1 MKAVCGLDMRKV
13 MPLFLTHTIFGGEIA
28 ARDCL
33 FAEKMYL
40 CKKVRVYADT
50 I

>member
-1 MKAVCGLDMRKV
+1 MKSVCGLDVHKGNA
-13 MPLFLTHTIFGGEIA
+13 FISNTHNFGGEIA